1 MWMLTRLPQNWR
13 ETLDDGVYRWF
24 PGGIELIVVLGL
36 AVLLF
41 GANKIPELAR
51 SVGQSMGEF
60 RRGREEIEDELDGDT
75 DGEGR

>member
-1 MWMLTRLPQNWR
+1 MTAFI
-13 ETLDDGVYRWF
+13 GGF